1 MQAIVLHCSLI
12 FSWRAFSRHL
22 ELRHGISFSVIK
34 GLFRGF
40 VRAPVQVP
48 TSLPTITSSQAKAKI
63 AADVWR
69 REFMSMSLSSD
80 KPSNTSCPRST
91 QGVCGL
97 DSDKVAHKN
106 FTRLE
111 LQDRHCN
118 NFCFLTALGRFG
130 RIQTKGGPAT
140 PPPLCHV
147 GSFRGHQ
154 GSPTDPLSCQGGPGS
169 PLLLAD

>member
-1 MQAIVLHCSLI
+1 M
-12 FSWRAFSRHL
+12 
-22 ELRHGISFSVIK
+22 
-34 GLFRGF
+34 
-40 VRAPVQVP
+40 RAPVQVP
-48 TSLPTITSSQAKAKI
+48 TSLPTITSSRAKAKI

-80 KPSNTSCPRST
+80 KPSNTICPRST

-118 NFCFLTALGRFG
+118 NFCFLTAAQIWADSDKEWPHDPASCWL
-130 RIQTKGGPAT
+130 IQGPSRLSLISTLAKVV
-140 PPPLCHV
+140 LD
-147 GSFRGHQ
+147 GS
-154 GSPTDPLSCQGGPGS
+154 SPRWLRTQV
-169 PLLLAD
+169 

>member
-1 MQAIVLHCSLI
+1 MSPGTALAFLSSKGFQA
-12 FSWRAFSRHL
+12 
-22 ELRHGISFSVIK
+22 
-34 GLFRGF
+34 GF
-40 VRAPVQVP
+40 VRSRSGPDLLASSIHPLLELWRQRWK
-48 TSLPTITSSQAKAKI
+48 LALRTIDEDIQAQGDKG
-63 AADVWR
+63 
-69 REFMSMSLSSD
+69 SD
-80 KPSNTSCPRST
+80 TQTCSCNR

-97 DSDKVAHKN
+97 DSDKVARKN

-130 RIQTKGGPAT
+130 RIQTKGVPAT

-154 GSPTDPLSCQGGPGS
+154 GSPTDLLSCQGT
-169 PLLLAD
+169 PLDPPFCWLTTHV